1 MAEPLPEHSIRVSA
15 RARRLRLTVTARGE
29 VVVTL
34 PARGRRA
41 AERAVE
47 PFLRER
53 AAWIART
60 LARVAAEASAPPLV
74 DPIADGSVVAVL
86 GRDHVVHVEAR
97 RPGSPPPRRSSV
109 RDGAGTLH
117 VRLAPGDEDRVQEL
131 VERHLRAQAGALLRE
146 RVDRRAQEAGVR
158 VGRVVVR
165 DQRSRWGSASRRGT
179 LSFNWRLILAPES
192 VLDYVVAHEVA
203 HLADFSHSPAFWA
216 RVAALHPG
224 YREDRRWLR
233 RHGRRLRVAGEA

>member
-1 MAEPLPEHSIRVSA
+1 MAEPLPDFRVRVSP
-15 RARRLRLTVTARGE
+15 RARRLRITITPHGE
-29 VVVTL
+29 VVVTV
-34 PARGRRA
+34 PRRGRP
-41 AERAVE
+41 AVEPLIE

-86 GRDHVVHVEAR
+86 GRDHVVHVDVP
-97 RPGSPPPRRSSV
+97 RPGGSPPRRSSV

-117 VRLAPGDEDRVQEL
+117 VRLAPGDATRLQEV
-131 VERHLRAQAGALLRE
+131 VERHLRARARAILRE
-146 RVDRRAQEAGVR
+146 RADRRATVAGVR
-158 VGRVVVR
+158 VGRVIVR

-203 HLADFSHSPAFWA
+203 HLADFSHSAAFWA

-224 YREDRRWLR
+224 FREDRRWLR